1 MIEAKN
7 LTAEEKL
14 RLICGQ
20 DSWHTA
26 DLNGKIPQITVSDG
40 PVGVRKSE
48 FDENGVWKRDLPA
61 VAYPAIQCLANT
73 WSRALAR
80 KMGAS
85 LADDCLDADVD
96 ILLAPGVNIKRDPH
110 NGRNFEYFSEDPLL
124 AGTLAREYI
133 DGLQSGGV
141 GACLK
146 HFLANN
152 QEYNRLE
159 QSSEVDDRTLR
170 EIYYRP
176 FEIACEA
183 KPVSAMCCY
192 NRVNGVYGAENKCGF
207 DVLRGEFGFDG
218 AIMSDWGAVHDR
230 AASAAAGL
238 DLEMPFNKD
247 NYEKLCADYRAGRLS
262 DEALN
267 ACAQRVLD
275 LVARVKE
282 MRRGKKAATTQQ
294 ERLAAAQ
301 SIAEEG
307 IVLLQ
312 NDGVLPLKK
321 EQSVTVSG
329 ECAAPSQIGRV
340 GGGGSS
346 CVQWVGERFDIA
358 ACLRKRQKGEVRYHS
373 AFWEYALHE
382 YSDARDL
389 YGSVLT
395 SDVNVVCV
403 GTGSAIEH
411 EGSDRTDLRLTRV
424 QEDMILR
431 TAQLNPKTVVVIF
444 AGSAVD
450 VSAWKDKV
458 AAILFVG
465 FCGERGGE
473 AVARV
478 LTGEVNPSGKLS
490 ETFLCKSEDS
500 PVYRSYADPFVARY
514 SEGLDVGY
522 RHYDKHGLAVNFP
535 FGHGL
540 SYSEFEY
547 KDLVLRAKE
556 DSVEVCFGIAN
567 RSARAGKEAAQV
579 YVRPYD
585 SYAYR
590 PVRELR
596 GFEKTELGGGEQKEI
611 RIALDRRAFS
621 YYSTSVRG
629 WVCED
634 GLYGIEVGASSRDI
648 RLQGLVRCKNGK
660 FEIVK

>member
-1 MIEAKN
+1 MLTAKD

-20 DSWHTA
+20 DGWHTA
-26 DLNGKIPQITVSDG
+26 DLGGKIPQITVSDG

-73 WSRALAR
+73 WNRSLAR
-80 KMGAS
+80 KMGES
-85 LADDCLDADVD
+85 LADDCLDAEVDV
-96 ILLAPGVNIKRDPH
+96 LLAPGVNIKRNPL

-124 AGTLAREYI
+124 AGTLAYEYI

-170 EIYYRP
+170 ELYYVP
-176 FEIACEA
+176 FEIACRA

-192 NRVNGVYGAENKCGF
+192 NRVNGVYGSENKCGF

-218 AIMSDWGAVHDR
+218 VIMSDWGAVHDR
-230 AASAAAGL
+230 AASAKAGL
-238 DLEMPFNKD
+238 DLEMPFD
-247 NYEKLCADYRAGRLS
+247 QGRYEKLCEDYRAGRLT
-262 DEALN
+262 DEELD
-267 ACAQRVLD
+267 ACAQRMLD
-275 LVARVKE
+275 FIARVKK
-282 MRRGKKAATTQQ
+282 MSRGKKAATTVERRLDVAQQ
-294 ERLAAAQ
+294 
-301 SIAEEG
+301 IAEEG
-307 IVLLQ
+307 IVLLK
-312 NDGVLPLKK
+312 NEGALPLKK
-321 EQSVTVSG
+321 KQSVTVSG
-329 ECAAPSQIGRV
+329 ECAAPSQYGRV

-346 CVQWVGERFDIA
+346 CVQWIGERYDLA
-358 ACLRKRQKGEVRYHS
+358 KCLRAKMKGEVRYHR
-373 AFWEYALHE
+373 AFWEYALQE
-382 YSDARDL
+382 YSDKREL
-389 YGSVLT
+389 YDSILT

-403 GTGSAIEH
+403 GTGSTIER
-411 EGSDRTDLRLTRV
+411 EGADRMSVRLTPV
-424 QEDMILR
+424 QEEMILR
-431 TAQLNPKTVVVIF
+431 TAELNPNTVVVIF

-458 AAILFVG
+458 AAIVLAG

-473 AVARV
+473 AIARV

-490 ETFLCKSEDS
+490 ETFLCKIEDA
-500 PVYRSYADPFVARY
+500 PTYRSYSDPFVARY

-522 RHYDKHGLAVNFP
+522 RHYDKHGLDVNFP

-540 SYSEFEY
+540 SYSEFKY
-547 KDLVLRAKE
+547 GDLSLQAKE
-556 DSVEVCFGIAN
+556 RSVEVSFSIAN
-567 RSARAGKEAAQV
+567 RSARAGKEVAQV
-579 YVRPYD
+579 YVRPYN

-596 GFEKTELGGGEQKEI
+596 GFAKVKTEGGEKKDVSVV
-611 RIALDRRAFS
+611 LDERAFS

-634 GLYGIEVGASSRDI
+634 GIYGIEVGASSRDI
-648 RLQGLVRCKNGK
+648 RLQGLVRCKGGK